1 MLSVCQATP
10 ISPAGPAA
18 DSPDNPTFCS
28 LCLSATLASDAG
40 FHVFPRPAG
49 KRAQPPPER
58 EQPLPAG
65 PAGLRRASTEPA
77 KDPRASER
85 CHRAACPPAGLR
97 TRALPRGS
105 LRLASPHRQLQL
117 RSPERREASGE
128 RSGLG
133 TIATSLAP
141 MGPRGF
147 PDPAPGERGG
157 TARPRAGDG
166 RLLSRCSLGTPGDL
180 AGVNHTS
187 EHPPGR
193 ARRSICHAGTGPVG
207 RSKCVRALTQRFGR
221 CGRKL

>member
-77 KDPRASER
+77 KDPGAGER
-85 CHRAACPPAGLR
+85 CHRAACPPAAPA
-97 TRALPRGS
+97 TRQHRGAEEPLAPLALLRGS
-105 LRLASPHRQLQL
+105 AETQPSPKHRDHRSCPVPAAKPELQL
-117 RSPERREASGE
+117 GPCLHR
-128 RSGLG
+128 
-133 TIATSLAP
+133 ATRLS
-141 MGPRGF
+141 MGAQQLYF
-147 PDPAPGERGG
+147 FISCF
-157 TARPRAGDG
+157 
-166 RLLSRCSLGTPGDL
+166 LLLFVFLNTVCLLPLFT
-180 AGVNHTS
+180 
-187 EHPPGR
+187 
-193 ARRSICHAGTGPVG
+193 
-207 RSKCVRALTQRFGR
+207 
-221 CGRKL
+221 